1 MQWLLQKLPF
11 GKTLASCIMIWGA
24 LVMCLAAAK
33 NYAHL
38 SVLRVLIGWFE
49 SVITPSFA
57 ILTSSWY
64 LRNEQTMRQGIYY
77 SMSG

>member
-1 MQWLLQKLPF
+1 
-11 GKTLASCIMIWGA
+11 
-24 LVMCLAAAK
+24 MCLAAAK